1 MKQIKNRIIIFLF
14 TGLAAVLTVPI
25 HAQHFLDSLKENY
38 NSAKDDT
45 ARVYGLYAISR
56 YFAFVDLDSSR
67 PYTEKAL
74 ELAEKLK
81 FPYGTFLIHHGEFFS
96 YITRGNY
103 PKAVEIAFRNKNRAD
118 SLDYRKNVAIATSYG
133 DVSLAYRIMTNFK
146 AGMIYARNAV
156 ELFQNDPN
164 PPPEEFGSAISQI
177 GQIKLKS
184 APGDSL
190 RTGNNR
196 DSVFYYLDLGYRTS
210 LRAPNA
216 TTSILGAAFI
226 GDAYSQE
233 NNYHAARKYY
243 LPALQRAVY
252 TNNLYLQARL
262 LNNISALYKKI
273 GLLDSCIYFAKASLQ
288 ISRPGN
294 FDNYSMDSY
303 DTLSRVYEQLK
314 MTDSALKYVKL
325 AFAIKSSIFGQ
336 TNVQNFLL
344 FDFADKERQRT
355 VAAAEESYR
364 TRLRIYGL
372 LSAFGILLL
381 LAGILYRNNL
391 QRKRNNLL
399 LSRQKLSLE
408 NALDKLQS
416 TQSQLIQSE
425 KMASLGEITAGIAHE
440 IQNPLN
446 FVNNFSEV
454 NGELAQE
461 LSEAL
466 DAGNTEQ
473 AKELAS
479 DLRQN
484 ADKINQHGKRA
495 DSIVKSMLMHAGASS
510 GEKSPADINP
520 LVNECFQI
528 AYHNARAKDKSF
540 NLVKHESFDGGLGKI
555 NIQAKDMSR
564 ALLNLFNNAI
574 YSMCQKKSLKDKL
587 NQPYEA
593 TIWLTTRDRP
603 DSIEIRV
610 RDNGMGIPENIS
622 GKILQPFFTTKP
634 TGEGTGLG
642 LSLAHD
648 IISKLHNGS
657 LSFTSEE
664 GQYAEFIIQLP
675 GENAN

>member
-1 MKQIKNRIIIFLF
+1 
-14 TGLAAVLTVPI
+14 
-25 HAQHFLDSLKENY
+25 
-38 NSAKDDT
+38 
-45 ARVYGLYAISR
+45 
-56 YFAFVDLDSSR
+56 
-67 PYTEKAL
+67 
-74 ELAEKLK
+74 
-81 FPYGTFLIHHGEFFS
+81 
-96 YITRGNY
+96 
-103 PKAVEIAFRNKNRAD
+103 
-118 SLDYRKNVAIATSYG
+118 
-133 DVSLAYRIMTNFK
+133 MTNFK

-156 ELFQNDPN
+156 DLFQNDPN
-164 PPPEEFGSAISQI
+164 PPQEEFGSAISQI
-177 GQIKLKS
+177 GLIKLKLP
-184 APGDSL
+184 AGDSL
-190 RTGNNR
+190 RSGNNR

-233 NNYHAARKYY
+233 NNYHEARKYY

-288 ISRPGN
+288 ISRPGK

-325 AFAIKSSIFGQ
+325 AFSIKTSIFGQ
-336 TNVQNFLL
+336 TNVQQFLL

-391 QRKRNNLL
+391 QRKRTNLL

-425 KMASLGEITAGIAHE
+425 KMASLGELTAGIAHE

-454 NGELAQE
+454 NVELAAE
-461 LSEAL
+461 LNDEM
-466 DAGNTEQ
+466 E
-473 AKELAS
+473 KS
-479 DLRQN
+479 DLSPAQKRECLGMIANIIQN
-484 ADKINQHGKRA
+484 QEKINEHGRRA
-495 DSIVKSMLMHAGASS
+495 DSIVKNMLQHSAISTGQKELTNLNAL
-510 GEKSPADINP
+510 ADEY
-520 LVNECFQI
+520 LRI
-528 AYHNARAKDKSF
+528 AYHGYRARDKAFNINLKTDYDKSI
-540 NLVKHESFDGGLGKI
+540 HKI
-555 NIQAKDMSR
+555 NLAPQDFGR
-564 ALLNLFNNAI
+564 ALLNLLNNSFF
-574 YSMCQKKSLKDKL
+574 YVNQKLHNNGGHD
-587 NQPYEA
+587 YEPGLHLV
-593 TIWLTTRDRP
+593 TKNLGNGV
-603 DSIEIRV
+603 EIRV
-610 RDNGMGIPENIS
+610 RDNGPGIPAKVIN
-622 GKILQPFFTTKP
+622 KIFQPFFTTKP
-634 TGEGTGLG
+634 TGQGTGLG
-642 LSLAHD
+642 LSLAYD
-648 IISKLHNGS
+648 IITKEHGGTISVESVEGE
-657 LSFTSEE
+657 FT
-664 GQYAEFIIQLP
+664 EFILLIP
-675 GENAN
+675 SPDHSS